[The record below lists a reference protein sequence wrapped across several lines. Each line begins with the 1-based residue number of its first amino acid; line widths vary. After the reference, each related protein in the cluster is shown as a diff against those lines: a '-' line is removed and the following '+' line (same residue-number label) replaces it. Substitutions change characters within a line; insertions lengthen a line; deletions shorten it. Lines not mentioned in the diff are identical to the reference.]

1 MITPENYEG
10 WLMRYADGE
19 LTAAERRQVEAFL
32 AEHPDLREE
41 LDEVSSVRVAPLVA
55 TMPGKER
62 LLHREPAGVW
72 RRVAAAAALLVV
84 AGTTLFFLNRPAEGE
99 MIAATA
105 PVASP
110 TAPLQASPTTPLPAS
125 PLAPLPQE
133 RGVDSL
139 VDSPAAIARPASP
152 QATEKY
158 LAEAATDAPHN
169 PEKLE
174 KLERLDNLVELERLE
189 RLDNLAKLD
198 SPDTL
203 EAPPAPAPRPT
214 ATLGIVVEDAR
225 LASNPWRQ
233 LLAFND

>member
-1 MITPENYEG
+1 MITMENYEG

-62 LLHREPAGVW
+62 LLRREPAGVW

-99 MIAATA
+99 MIAE
-105 PVASP
+105 
-110 TAPLQASPTTPLPAS
+110 LPAS
-125 PLAPLPQE
+125 TDTPASPPAPLPQE
-133 RGVDSL
+133 RGVDSI
-139 VDSPAAIARPASP
+139 VDLARPASP
-152 QATEKY
+152 QAAEKY
-158 LAEAATDAPHN
+158 LAEAGTDAPHN
-169 PEKLE
+169 PENPE
-174 KLERLDNLVELERLE
+174 KLERLEYLVEPERLE
-189 RLDNLAKLD
+189 RLENLAKLD

>member
-1 MITPENYEG
+1 MITMENYEG

-19 LTAAERRQVEAFL
+19 LTAAERQEVDRFL

-41 LDEVSSVRVAPLVA
+41 LDEVSSVRVTPLVA

-62 LLHREPAGVW
+62 LLRREPAGVW

-99 MIAATA
+99 MIAE
-105 PVASP
+105 
-110 TAPLQASPTTPLPAS
+110 LPAS
-125 PLAPLPQE
+125 TDTPASPPAPLPQE

-139 VDSPAAIARPASP
+139 VDSPAALARPASR
-152 QATEKY
+152 QADKEH

-169 PEKLE
+169 PENPE
-174 KLERLDNLVELERLE
+174 KLERLEYLVEPERLE
-189 RLDNLAKLD
+189 SLDNLAKLD

>member
-1 MITPENYEG
+1 MITMENYEG

-32 AEHPDLREE
+32 DEHPDLREE

-62 LLHREPAGVW
+62 LLRREPAAVW

-99 MIAATA
+99 MIAEL
-105 PVASP
+105 PASTDTP
-110 TAPLQASPTTPLPAS
+110 ASLPAPLQASPP
-125 PLAPLPQE
+125 APLPQE

-139 VDSPAAIARPASP
+139 VDSPAALARPASP
-152 QATEKY
+152 QAAEKY
-158 LAEAATDAPHN
+158 LAEAGTDAPHN
-169 PEKLE
+169 PEKIE
-174 KLERLDNLVELERLE
+174 KLERLEYLVELERLE

>member
-1 MITPENYEG
+1 MITMENYEG

-41 LDEVSSVRVAPLVA
+41 LDEVSSVRVTPLVA

-62 LLHREPAGVW
+62 LLRREPAGVW

-99 MIAATA
+99 MIAE
-105 PVASP
+105 
-110 TAPLQASPTTPLPAS
+110 LPAS
-125 PLAPLPQE
+125 TDTPASPPAPLPQE
-133 RGVDSL
+133 RGVDSIS
-139 VDSPAAIARPASP
+139 VSPAALARPASP
-152 QATEKY
+152 QAAEKY

-174 KLERLDNLVELERLE
+174 KLERLDNLVELERL
-189 RLDNLAKLD
+189 DNLAKLD

-203 EAPPAPAPRPT
+203 EVPPVPAPRPT

>member
-1 MITPENYEG
+1 MITMENYEG

-19 LTAAERRQVEAFL
+19 LNAAERQEVERFL
-32 AEHPDLREE
+32 AAHPDLREE
-41 LDEVSSVRVAPLVA
+41 LDEVSSVRVTPLVA

-62 LLHREPAGVW
+62 LLRREPAGVW
-72 RRVAAAAALLVV
+72 RRVAAAAALLAV

-105 PVASP
+105 P
-110 TAPLQASPTTPLPAS
+110 LPAS
-125 PLAPLPQE
+125 PPAPLPQE
-133 RGVDSL
+133 RGVDSISVSP
-139 VDSPAAIARPASP
+139 VDLARPASR
-152 QATEKY
+152 QADKEY

-174 KLERLDNLVELERLE
+174 KLERLDYLVELE

-203 EAPPAPAPRPT
+203 EALPAPAPRPT

-225 LASNPWRQ
+225 LASNPWRE
-233 LLAFND
+233 LLAFNK

>member
-1 MITPENYEG
+1 MITMENYEG

-41 LDEVSSVRVAPLVA
+41 LDEVASMKVTPVVA

-62 LLHREPAGVW
+62 LLRREPAGVW

-110 TAPLQASPTTPLPAS
+110 TTPLQASPP
-125 PLAPLPQE
+125 APLPQE
-133 RGVDSL
+133 RGVDSISVSP
-139 VDSPAAIARPASP
+139 VDLARPASR
-152 QATEKY
+152 QADKEH
-158 LAEAATDAPHN
+158 LAEAATDALHS
-169 PEKLE
+169 PENTE
-174 KLERLDNLVELERLE
+174 HPERLDYLVELERLE
-189 RLDNLAKLD
+189 RPENLAKLD

-203 EAPPAPAPRPT
+203 EVPPAPAPRPT

-225 LASNPWRQ
+225 LASNPWRE

>member
-41 LDEVSSVRVAPLVA
+41 LDEVSSVRVTPLVA

-62 LLHREPAGVW
+62 LLRSEPAGVW

-110 TAPLQASPTTPLPAS
+110 TAPLQASPP
-125 PLAPLPQE
+125 APLPQE

-139 VDSPAAIARPASP
+139 VDSPAALARPASP
-152 QATEKY
+152 QAAEKY
-158 LAEAATDAPHN
+158 LAEAGTDAPHN

-174 KLERLDNLVELERLE
+174 KLERLEYLVELESLE

-203 EAPPAPAPRPT
+203 EALPAPAPRPT

-225 LASNPWRQ
+225 LASNPWRE

>member
-1 MITPENYEG
+1 MITMDNYEG
-10 WLMRYADGE
+10 WLMRYADDA

-41 LDEVSSVRVAPLVA
+41 LDEVSSVRVTPLVA

-62 LLHREPAGVW
+62 LLRREPAGVW

-99 MIAATA
+99 MIAE
-105 PVASP
+105 
-110 TAPLQASPTTPLPAS
+110 LPAS
-125 PLAPLPQE
+125 TDTPASPPAPLPQE
-133 RGVDSL
+133 RGVDRL
-139 VDSPAAIARPASP
+139 VDGSAALARPASP
-152 QATEKY
+152 QAAEKY
-158 LAEAATDAPHN
+158 LAEAGTDALHN

-174 KLERLDNLVELERLE
+174 KLERLECLVEPERLE
-189 RLDNLAKLD
+189 NLAKLD
-198 SPDTL
+198 SLDTL
-203 EAPPAPAPRPT
+203 EVPPVPAPRPT

-225 LASNPWRQ
+225 LASNPWRE

>member
-1 MITPENYEG
+1 MITMENYEG

-41 LDEVSSVRVAPLVA
+41 LDEVSSVRVTPLVA

-62 LLHREPAGVW
+62 LLRREPAAVW
-72 RRVAAAAALLVV
+72 RRVTAAVALLVV

-99 MIAATA
+99 MIAE
-105 PVASP
+105 
-110 TAPLQASPTTPLPAS
+110 LPAS
-125 PLAPLPQE
+125 TDTPASPPAPFPQE
-133 RGVDSL
+133 RGVDSIS
-139 VDSPAAIARPASP
+139 VSPVNLARPASP
-152 QATEKY
+152 QAAKEY

-174 KLERLDNLVELERLE
+174 KLERLEYLVELE

-203 EAPPAPAPRPT
+203 ETPPAPAPRPT

>member
-1 MITPENYEG
+1 MITMENYEG

-41 LDEVSSVRVAPLVA
+41 LDEVSSVRVTPLVA

-62 LLHREPAGVW
+62 LLRREPAGVW
-72 RRVAAAAALLVV
+72 LRVAAAAALLVV

-99 MIAATA
+99 MIAE
-105 PVASP
+105 
-110 TAPLQASPTTPLPAS
+110 LPAS
-125 PLAPLPQE
+125 TDTPASPPAPLPQE
-133 RGVDSL
+133 RGVDSIS
-139 VDSPAAIARPASP
+139 VSPAALARPASP
-152 QATEKY
+152 QAAKEY

-174 KLERLDNLVELERLE
+174 KLERLEYLVELERLE
-189 RLDNLAKLD
+189 SLDNLAKLD

-203 EAPPAPAPRPT
+203 EAPPVPAPRPT

-225 LASNPWRQ
+225 LASNPWRE

>member
-32 AEHPDLREE
+32 AEHPDLAAE
-41 LDEVSSVRVAPLVA
+41 LDEVSSVRVTPLVA

-62 LLHREPAGVW
+62 LLRREPAGVW

-99 MIAATA
+99 MIAELPASTDT
-105 PVASP
+105 PASP
-110 TAPLQASPTTPLPAS
+110 PAPLQASPP
-125 PLAPLPQE
+125 APLPQE
-133 RGVDSL
+133 RGVDSISVSP
-139 VDSPAAIARPASP
+139 VDLARPASP
-152 QATEKY
+152 QAAEKY

-169 PEKLE
+169 PENPE
-174 KLERLDNLVELERLE
+174 KLERLEYLVEPERLERLE

>member
-62 LLHREPAGVW
+62 LLRREPAGVW

-99 MIAATA
+99 MIASTA

-110 TAPLQASPTTPLPAS
+110 TAPLPAS
-125 PLAPLPQE
+125 PPAPLPQE

-139 VDSPAAIARPASP
+139 IDSPAALARPASP
-152 QATEKY
+152 QAAEKY
-158 LAEAATDAPHN
+158 LAEAGTDAPHN
-169 PEKLE
+169 PEMLE

-203 EAPPAPAPRPT
+203 EAPPAPTPRPT

>member
-19 LTAAERRQVEAFL
+19 LTAAERQEVDRFL

-62 LLHREPAGVW
+62 LLRREPAAVW
-72 RRVAAAAALLVV
+72 HRVAAAVALLVV

-99 MIAATA
+99 MIAE
-105 PVASP
+105 
-110 TAPLQASPTTPLPAS
+110 LPAS
-125 PLAPLPQE
+125 TDTPASPPAPLPQE

-139 VDSPAAIARPASP
+139 VDSPAALARPASP
-152 QATEKY
+152 QAAEKY

-174 KLERLDNLVELERLE
+174 KLERLEYLVELERLE

-203 EAPPAPAPRPT
+203 EAPPVPAPRPT

>member
-1 MITPENYEG
+1 MITMENYEG

-19 LTAAERRQVEAFL
+19 LNAAERQEVERFL
-32 AEHPDLREE
+32 AAHPDLREE
-41 LDEVSSVRVAPLVA
+41 LDEVSSVRVTPLVA

-62 LLHREPAGVW
+62 LLRREPTGVW

-110 TAPLQASPTTPLPAS
+110 TAPLPAS
-125 PLAPLPQE
+125 PPAPLPQE

-139 VDSPAAIARPASP
+139 VDSPAALARPASP
-152 QATEKY
+152 QAAEKY
-158 LAEAATDAPHN
+158 LAEAGTDAPHN

-174 KLERLDNLVELERLE
+174 KLERLEYLVELE

-203 EAPPAPAPRPT
+203 EAPPVPAPRPT

-225 LASNPWRQ
+225 LASNPWRE
-233 LLAFND
+233 LLAFNK

>member
-19 LTAAERRQVEAFL
+19 LTAAERQEVDRFL

-62 LLHREPAGVW
+62 LLRREPAAVW
-72 RRVAAAAALLVV
+72 RRVAAAVALLVV

-99 MIAATA
+99 MIAELPASTDT
-105 PVASP
+105 PASP
-110 TAPLQASPTTPLPAS
+110 PAPLQASPP
-125 PLAPLPQE
+125 APLPQE
-133 RGVDSL
+133 RGVDSI
-139 VDSPAAIARPASP
+139 VDLACPASP
-152 QATEKY
+152 QAAEKY

-189 RLDNLAKLD
+189 SLDNLAKLD

-203 EAPPAPAPRPT
+203 EAPPVPTPRPT

>member
-1 MITPENYEG
+1 MITMDNYEG
-10 WLMRYADGE
+10 WLMRYADDA

-41 LDEVSSVRVAPLVA
+41 LDEVSSVRVTPLVA

-62 LLHREPAGVW
+62 LLRREPAGVW

-99 MIAATA
+99 MIAE
-105 PVASP
+105 
-110 TAPLQASPTTPLPAS
+110 LPAS
-125 PLAPLPQE
+125 TDTPASPPAPLPQE
-133 RGVDSL
+133 RGVDSISVSP
-139 VDSPAAIARPASP
+139 VDLARPASR
-152 QATEKY
+152 QADKEH
-158 LAEAATDAPHN
+158 LAEAGTDALHS
-169 PEKLE
+169 PENTE
-174 KLERLDNLVELERLE
+174 HPERLDYLVELE

-198 SPDTL
+198 CPDTL

>member
-1 MITPENYEG
+1 MITMENYEG

-32 AEHPDLREE
+32 DEHPDLAAE
-41 LDEVSSVRVAPLVA
+41 LDEVSSVRVTPLVA

-62 LLHREPAGVW
+62 LLRREPAGVW

-110 TAPLQASPTTPLPAS
+110 TAPLPASPTT
-125 PLAPLPQE
+125 PLPQE
-133 RGVDSL
+133 RGVDSISVSP
-139 VDSPAAIARPASP
+139 VDLARPASR
-152 QATEKY
+152 QADKEH
-158 LAEAATDAPHN
+158 LAEVATDAPHN

-174 KLERLDNLVELERLE
+174 KLERLDYLVELERLE

-203 EAPPAPAPRPT
+203 EAPPVPAPRPT

-225 LASNPWRQ
+225 LASNPWRE
-233 LLAFND
+233 LLAFNK

>member
-1 MITPENYEG
+1 MITMENYEG

-19 LTAAERRQVEAFL
+19 LTAAERQEVDRFL

-41 LDEVSSVRVAPLVA
+41 LDEVSSVRVTPLVA

-62 LLHREPAGVW
+62 LLRREPAAVW

-99 MIAATA
+99 MIAE
-105 PVASP
+105 
-110 TAPLQASPTTPLPAS
+110 LPAS
-125 PLAPLPQE
+125 TDTPASPPAPLPQE

-139 VDSPAAIARPASP
+139 INSPAALARPASP
-152 QATEKY
+152 QAAKEY

-174 KLERLDNLVELERLE
+174 KLERLEYLVELERLE

>member
-19 LTAAERRQVEAFL
+19 LTAAERRQVESFL

-62 LLHREPAGVW
+62 LLRREPVGVW

-99 MIAATA
+99 MIAATS

-110 TAPLQASPTTPLPAS
+110 TAPLPAS
-125 PLAPLPQE
+125 PPAPLPQE

-139 VDSPAAIARPASP
+139 VDSPAALARPASP
-152 QATEKY
+152 QA
-158 LAEAATDAPHN
+158 A
-169 PEKLE
+169 
-174 KLERLDNLVELERLE
+174 
-189 RLDNLAKLD
+189 
-198 SPDTL
+198 
-203 EAPPAPAPRPT
+203 
-214 ATLGIVVEDAR
+214 
-225 LASNPWRQ
+225 
-233 LLAFND
+233 

>member
-1 MITPENYEG
+1 MITMENYEG

-19 LTAAERRQVEAFL
+19 LNAAERQEAERFL
-32 AEHPDLREE
+32 AAHPDLREE
-41 LDEVSSVRVAPLVA
+41 LDEVSSVRVTPLVA

-62 LLHREPAGVW
+62 LLRREPAGVW

-110 TAPLQASPTTPLPAS
+110 TAPLPASPTT
-125 PLAPLPQE
+125 PLPQE
-133 RGVDSL
+133 RGVDSISVSP
-139 VDSPAAIARPASP
+139 VDLARPASP
-152 QATEKY
+152 QAAEKY
-158 LAEAATDAPHN
+158 LAEAGTDAPHS
-169 PEKLE
+169 PEYLE
-174 KLERLDNLVELERLE
+174 HTERPDYPVEPERLE
-189 RLDNLAKLD
+189 NLAKLD

-203 EAPPAPAPRPT
+203 EAPPVPAPRPT

-225 LASNPWRQ
+225 LASNPWRE
-233 LLAFND
+233 LLAFNK

>member
-62 LLHREPAGVW
+62 LLRREPAAVW
-72 RRVAAAAALLVV
+72 HRVAAAVALLVV

-99 MIAATA
+99 MIAE
-105 PVASP
+105 
-110 TAPLQASPTTPLPAS
+110 LPAS
-125 PLAPLPQE
+125 TDTLASPPAPLPQE
-133 RGVDSL
+133 RGVDSISVSP
-139 VDSPAAIARPASP
+139 VDLARPASP
-152 QATEKY
+152 QAAEKY

-169 PEKLE
+169 PENPE
-174 KLERLDNLVELERLE
+174 KLERLEYLVEPERLERLE

-203 EAPPAPAPRPT
+203 EAPPVPAPRPT

>member
-62 LLHREPAGVW
+62 LLRREPAGVW

-99 MIAATA
+99 MIAE
-105 PVASP
+105 
-110 TAPLQASPTTPLPAS
+110 LPAS
-125 PLAPLPQE
+125 TDTPASPPAPLPQE
-133 RGVDSL
+133 RGVDSIS
-139 VDSPAAIARPASP
+139 VSPAALARPASP
-152 QATEKY
+152 QAAEKY

-169 PEKLE
+169 PENPE
-174 KLERLDNLVELERLE
+174 KLERLEYLVELE

-203 EAPPAPAPRPT
+203 EAPPVPAPRPT

>member
-19 LTAAERRQVEAFL
+19 LTAAERQEVDRFL

-41 LDEVSSVRVAPLVA
+41 LDEVSSVRVTPLVA

-62 LLHREPAGVW
+62 LLRREPAGVW

-99 MIAATA
+99 MIAE
-105 PVASP
+105 
-110 TAPLQASPTTPLPAS
+110 LPAS
-125 PLAPLPQE
+125 TDTPASPPPPLPQE

-139 VDSPAAIARPASP
+139 VDSPATLARPASP
-152 QATEKY
+152 QAAEKY
-158 LAEAATDAPHN
+158 LAEAATDAPHS

-174 KLERLDNLVELERLE
+174 KLERLEYLVELE

-203 EAPPAPAPRPT
+203 EAPPAPTPRPT

>member
-41 LDEVSSVRVAPLVA
+41 LDEVRSVRVAPLVA

-62 LLHREPAGVW
+62 LLRREPAAVW

-99 MIAATA
+99 MIAELPASTDT
-105 PVASP
+105 PASP
-110 TAPLQASPTTPLPAS
+110 PAPLQASPP
-125 PLAPLPQE
+125 APLPQE
-133 RGVDSL
+133 RGVDSI
-139 VDSPAAIARPASP
+139 VDRARPASP
-152 QATEKY
+152 QAAEKY

-169 PEKLE
+169 PENPE
-174 KLERLDNLVELERLE
+174 KLERLEYLVELE

-203 EAPPAPAPRPT
+203 EAPPAPAPGPT

>member
-41 LDEVSSVRVAPLVA
+41 LDEVASMKVTPVVA
-55 TMPGKER
+55 TMPSKER
-62 LLHREPAGVW
+62 LLRREPAGVW

-99 MIAATA
+99 MIAE
-105 PVASP
+105 
-110 TAPLQASPTTPLPAS
+110 LPAS
-125 PLAPLPQE
+125 TDTPASPPAPLPQE
-133 RGVDSL
+133 RGVDSIS
-139 VDSPAAIARPASP
+139 VSPAALARPASP
-152 QATEKY
+152 QAAEKY

-169 PEKLE
+169 PENPE
-174 KLERLDNLVELERLE
+174 KLERLDYLVELERLE
-189 RLDNLAKLD
+189 NLENLAKLD

-203 EAPPAPAPRPT
+203 EAPPVAAPRPT

>member
-41 LDEVSSVRVAPLVA
+41 LDEVNSVRVTPLVA

-62 LLHREPAGVW
+62 LLRSEPAAVW
-72 RRVAAAAALLVV
+72 RRVAAAAVLLVV

-99 MIAATA
+99 MIAE
-105 PVASP
+105 
-110 TAPLQASPTTPLPAS
+110 LPAS
-125 PLAPLPQE
+125 TDTPASPQAPLPQE

-139 VDSPAAIARPASP
+139 VDSPAALARPASP
-152 QATEKY
+152 QAAKEY

-169 PEKLE
+169 PENPE
-174 KLERLDNLVELERLE
+174 NLERLEYLVELERLE
-189 RLDNLAKLD
+189 NLAKLD

>member
-1 MITPENYEG
+1 MITMENYEG

-19 LTAAERRQVEAFL
+19 LNAAERQEVEAFL
-32 AEHPDLREE
+32 DEHPDLAAE
-41 LDEVSSVRVAPLVA
+41 LDEVSSVRVTPLVA
-55 TMPGKER
+55 TMPGKGR
-62 LLHREPAGVW
+62 LLRREPAGVW
-72 RRVAAAAALLVV
+72 RRVAAAAALLAV

-110 TAPLQASPTTPLPAS
+110 TAPLPAS
-125 PLAPLPQE
+125 PPAPLPQE
-133 RGVDSL
+133 RGVDSISVSP
-139 VDSPAAIARPASP
+139 VDLARPASR
-152 QATEKY
+152 QADKEH
-158 LAEAATDAPHN
+158 LAEVATDAPHN

-174 KLERLDNLVELERLE
+174 KLERLDYLVELERLE

-225 LASNPWRQ
+225 LASNPWRE
-233 LLAFND
+233 LLAFNK

>member
-19 LTAAERRQVEAFL
+19 LTAAERQEVDRFL

-62 LLHREPAGVW
+62 LLRREPAAVW
-72 RRVAAAAALLVV
+72 RRVAAAVALLVV

-110 TAPLQASPTTPLPAS
+110 TASPTTPLPAS
-125 PLAPLPQE
+125 PPAPLPQE
-133 RGVDSL
+133 RGVDSISVSP
-139 VDSPAAIARPASP
+139 VDIARPASP
-152 QATEKY
+152 QAAEKY

-174 KLERLDNLVELERLE
+174 KLERLDYLVELERLE

>member
-1 MITPENYEG
+1 MITMENYEG

-41 LDEVSSVRVAPLVA
+41 LDEVSSVRVTPLVA

-62 LLHREPAGVW
+62 LLRREPAGVW

-99 MIAATA
+99 MIAE
-105 PVASP
+105 
-110 TAPLQASPTTPLPAS
+110 LPAS
-125 PLAPLPQE
+125 TDTPASPPAPLPQE

-139 VDSPAAIARPASP
+139 VDSPAALARPASP
-152 QATEKY
+152 QAAEKY

-174 KLERLDNLVELERLE
+174 KLERLEYLVELERLE

-203 EAPPAPAPRPT
+203 EVPPAPAPRPT

>member
-1 MITPENYEG
+1 MITMENYEG

-19 LTAAERRQVEAFL
+19 LTVAERRQVEAFL
-32 AEHPDLREE
+32 ADHPDLREE

-62 LLHREPAGVW
+62 LLRREPAGVW

-99 MIAATA
+99 MIAE
-105 PVASP
+105 
-110 TAPLQASPTTPLPAS
+110 LPAS
-125 PLAPLPQE
+125 TDTPASPPAPLPQE
-133 RGVDSL
+133 RGEDSIS
-139 VDSPAAIARPASP
+139 VSPAALARPASP
-152 QATEKY
+152 QAAEKY
-158 LAEAATDAPHN
+158 LAEAGTDAPHN

-174 KLERLDNLVELERLE
+174 KLERLEYLVEPDRLERLE
-189 RLDNLAKLD
+189 NLAKLD

-203 EAPPAPAPRPT
+203 EVPPAPAPRPT

>member
-41 LDEVSSVRVAPLVA
+41 LDEVSSVRVTPLVA

-62 LLHREPAGVW
+62 LLRREPAGVW

-110 TAPLQASPTTPLPAS
+110 TAPLQASPTAPLQAS
-125 PLAPLPQE
+125 PPAPLPQE
-133 RGVDSL
+133 RGVDRL
-139 VDSPAAIARPASP
+139 VDSPAALARPASP
-152 QATEKY
+152 QAAEKY
-158 LAEAATDAPHN
+158 LTEAATDAPHN
-169 PEKLE
+169 PENPE
-174 KLERLDNLVELERLE
+174 NPERLEYLVEPE